1 MSFLRKGNKLIE
13 MMGNRTR
20 QVDLNNPE
28 VRERFSK
35 NPETRRLVSEFRVE
49 AGLTAPAPSK
59 RTPAAPV
66 RKAGAKLQNVQSKMT
81 QAPPIRRINT
91 NQAFENSDVTRSE
104 ARAIDLIRSE
114 LNPRLINVGADKYG
128 VDVATDIGN
137 LDIQYSNNS
146 NPFID
151 LMSHGHLRNYP
162 NQLAPYSEAQNIH
175 NLINN
180 DIYQGANLTE
190 VVERLNSLGV
200 TMGGPQ
206 STGFG
211 KILNTDNYPAVAVMQ
226 KQGQSFMNPR
236 VIDMLGL
243 KQALTEAPMRD
254 LGAKVYFNNK
264 RNYARSANDTFESAM
279 INLQNPNIL
288 RDFDITNRFF

>member
-1 MSFLRKGNKLIE
+1 MYSARKFNSDDMSREAKQARYE
-13 MMGNRTR
+13 QR
-20 QVDLNNPE
+20 QAELQA
-28 VRERFSK
+28 
-35 NPETRRLVSEFRVE
+35 RLGSADSYVKEQAAKRNAE
-49 AGLTAPAPSK
+49 KPKPK
-59 RTPAAPV
+59 RTPPAPPV
-66 RKAGAKLQNVQSKMT
+66 RKAGVKLQNAQPRMT

-91 NQAFENSDVTRSE
+91 NEAFENSDVTRSE

-114 LNPRLINVGADKYG
+114 LNPRLINVDAGKYG

-137 LDIQYSNNS
+137 IDIQYSNNP

-151 LMSHGHLRNYP
+151 LMSHGHLRGYP
-162 NQLAPYSEAQNIH
+162 KELAPYSEAQAIH

-180 DIYQGANLTE
+180 DIYHGSNLTE

-211 KILNTDNYPAVAVMQ
+211 KLLNVDNYPAVAVMQ
-226 KQGQSFMNPR
+226 KQGQQFTNPR
-236 VIDMLGL
+236 VIDMLSL
-243 KQALTEAPMRD
+243 NRALTEAPMRD

-264 RNYARSANDTFESAM
+264 RKYARSANDTFESAM
-279 INLQNPNIL
+279 ISLQNPNVL

>member
-1 MSFLRKGNKLIE
+1 MYSARKFNSDDMSREAKQARYE
-13 MMGNRTR
+13 QR
-20 QVDLNNPE
+20 QAELQA
-28 VRERFSK
+28 
-35 NPETRRLVSEFRVE
+35 RLGSADDYVKQQAAKRDSEK
-49 AGLTAPAPSK
+49 PKPK
-59 RTPAAPV
+59 RTPPAPPI
-66 RKAGAKLQNVQSKMT
+66 RKAGAKLQNAQPRMT

-91 NQAFENSDVTRSE
+91 NEAFENNDVTRSE
-104 ARAIDLIRSE
+104 ARAIDLIKSE

-137 LDIQYSNNS
+137 IDIQYSNNP

-151 LMSHGHLRNYP
+151 LMSHGHLRSYP
-162 NQLAPYSEAQNIH
+162 RELAPYSEAQAIH

-180 DIYQGANLTE
+180 DIYHGSNLTE

-211 KILNTDNYPAVAVMQ
+211 KLLNVDNYPAVAVMQ
-226 KQGQSFMNPR
+226 KQGQQFTNPR
-236 VIDMLGL
+236 VIDMLSL
-243 KQALTEAPMRD
+243 NKALTEAPMRD

-279 INLQNPNIL
+279 ISLQNPNVL